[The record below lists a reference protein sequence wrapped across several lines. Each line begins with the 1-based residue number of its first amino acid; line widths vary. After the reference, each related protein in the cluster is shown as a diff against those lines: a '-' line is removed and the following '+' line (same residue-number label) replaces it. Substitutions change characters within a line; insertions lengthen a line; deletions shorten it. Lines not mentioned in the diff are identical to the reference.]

1 MASGLSTADKVS
13 AVPTLW
19 LVIDREGLM
28 RFALRLAGILTVP
41 FLGLAPARSE
51 EFHAYFYENEE
62 QPAAHLTF
70 SPCTGEEVSECVA
83 YSISCDPA
91 QTPPL
96 QISILTGPVETMAVD
111 LIKAFAG
118 ATYANVPLS
127 AGGKKVDLPISMIH
141 VDANEMDGGWMLSL
155 GSYDTAPLL
164 DTLSKENSEGAAI
177 TIAGMAYSL
186 APQKG
191 DGAKLL
197 QWRDACVRIRGN

>member
-1 MASGLSTADKVS
+1 
-13 AVPTLW
+13 
-19 LVIDREGLM
+19 M
-28 RFALRLAGILTVP
+28 RFASRLASIVAIL
-41 FLGLAPARSE
+41 FFGLAPARGE
-51 EFHAYFYENEE
+51 DFHAYFYENEE

-83 YSISCDPA
+83 YSLVCDPA

-96 QISILTGPVETMAVD
+96 QINILTGPVETMAVD
-111 LIKAFAG
+111 LIKASAG
-118 ATYANVPLS
+118 ATYANIPLS
-127 AGGKKVDLPISMIH
+127 AGAKKIDLPISMIH

-155 GSYDTAPLL
+155 GTYDTAPLL
-164 DTLSKENSEGAAI
+164 DALSKESSEGATV
-177 TIAGMAYSL
+177 TIAGTAYSL

>member
-1 MASGLSTADKVS
+1 
-13 AVPTLW
+13 
-19 LVIDREGLM
+19 M
-28 RFALRLAGILTVP
+28 RFASRLAGMLAVL
-41 FLGLAPARSE
+41 FFGLAPARSE
-51 EFHAYFYENEE
+51 EFHAYFYENED
-62 QPAAHLTF
+62 QAAAHLTF

-83 YSISCDPA
+83 YSLVCDPA

-96 QISILTGPVETMAVD
+96 QISILSGPVEEMAVD
-111 LIKAFAG
+111 LIKASAG

-127 AGGKKVDLPISMIH
+127 AGPKKIDLPISMIH

-164 DTLSKENSEGAAI
+164 DTLSKETSEGATI
-177 TIAGMAYSL
+177 TIAGTTYSL

-191 DGAKLL
+191 DGEKLM

>member
-1 MASGLSTADKVS
+1 MKSASRLAITLAFLSLSLVS
-13 AVPTLW
+13 A
-19 LVIDREGLM
+19 RG
-28 RFALRLAGILTVP
+28 
-41 FLGLAPARSE
+41 E

-70 SPCTGEEVSECVA
+70 SPCTGEDVSECVA
-83 YSISCDPA
+83 YSLMCDPA

-96 QISILTGPVETMAVD
+96 QINILTGPVETMAVD
-111 LIKAFAG
+111 LIKAATG

-127 AGGKKVDLPISMIH
+127 AGAKKVDLPISMIH
-141 VDANEMDGGWMLSL
+141 VDANEMDGGWMLNL
-155 GSYDTAPLL
+155 GTYDTAPLL
-164 DTLSKENSEGAAI
+164 DTLSKETSEGATI
-177 TIAGMAYSL
+177 TIAGTAYSL

>member
-1 MASGLSTADKVS
+1 MKSAS
-13 AVPTLW
+13 
-19 LVIDREGLM
+19 
-28 RFALRLAGILTVP
+28 RLAIALA
-41 FLGLAPARSE
+41 FFSLGLAPARSE

-70 SPCTGEEVSECVA
+70 SPCTGEDVSECVA
-83 YSISCDPA
+83 YSLACDPA

-96 QISILTGPVETMAVD
+96 QINILTGPVETMAVD
-111 LIKAFAG
+111 LIKASAG

-127 AGGKKVDLPISMIH
+127 AGAKKVDLPISMIH
-141 VDANEMDGGWMLSL
+141 VDANEMDGGWMLGL
-155 GSYDTAPLL
+155 GTYDTAPLL
-164 DTLSKENSEGAAI
+164 DTLTKETSEGATI
-177 TIAGMAYSL
+177 TIAGTAYSL